1 MNIIDDYKPY
11 HCPCGCGLI
20 QDKPGNISGNGI
32 RYTAE
37 YVLAL
42 IKDNMSL
49 EPVLTC
55 EELDRVGNDMA
66 EYTEYNTATQQWYL
80 PRHRDKYLRVTKL
93 GEPTS
98 IDDYVAAVFIDD
110 WCETGFSGEL
120 LRNGPRQNCIF
131 SPFTEPKYFLGRFP
145 QLFCIANWVNGT
157 KPSPMQELFWMLS
170 VFQGALHKGQ
180 DEKVLSFFL
189 IEIGKGRRWVF
200 KPLVFFWKKQLKK
213 HYGEG
218 GLGEVL
224 KRYYNNP
231 NHPSV
236 KWLWGVG
243 VK

>member
-1 MNIIDDYKPY
+1 MSILDDYAPY
-11 HCPCGCGLI
+11 KCPCGCGLI

-37 YVLAL
+37 YAL
-42 IKDNMSL
+42 GILNDVAL
-49 EPVLTC
+49 EPILSFDEYDLIGNALSKCEVFSIGDANWFLTRHNGGKKI
-55 EELDRVGNDMA
+55 DRSN
-66 EYTEYNTATQQWYL
+66 
-80 PRHRDKYLRVTKL
+80 
-93 GEPTS
+93 PTT
-98 IDDYVAAVFIDD
+98 IDDYVAAVFIDK
-110 WCETGFSGEL
+110 WCDTGFSGRL
-120 LRNGPRQNCIF
+120 LKYGTRQNYTF
-131 SPFTEPKYFLGRFP
+131 SPEFDPKYFLGRFP

-157 KPSPMQELFWMLS
+157 KPSPMQEFFWMIAVL
-170 VFQGALHKGQ
+170 QGALHKGQ

-189 IEIGKGRRWVF
+189 IEIGKRRRSVF
-200 KPLVFFWKKQLKK
+200 KPLIWFWRKQLKK

-231 NHPSV
+231 NHPSG